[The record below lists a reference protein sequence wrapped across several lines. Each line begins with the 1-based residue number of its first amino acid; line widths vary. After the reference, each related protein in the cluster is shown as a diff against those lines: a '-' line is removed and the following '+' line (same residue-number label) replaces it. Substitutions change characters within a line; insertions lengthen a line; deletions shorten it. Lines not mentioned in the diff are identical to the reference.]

1 MGGQRRKAKAEVRR
15 GRRTLLASLVLGTSS
30 LVLGGCANQDRPA
43 ANDPLLGG
51 PPMKQPGRVAA
62 PAPGT
67 PIASVPSLPAPAT
80 STSTAALASGTA
92 QPLDATHDLRIG
104 GAGAGPVGGT
114 PVSGA
119 PTDGWKGQ
127 APGGVVLRGPET
139 AGPPPSPAPPRQ
151 EPAGSG
157 ITLVGGARVASFEQA
172 QAVLRARGVTRQ
184 LLELDGG
191 RWKFSCWIPNRQN
204 PDINHMYESPPAPDP
219 VSALQAVID
228 QIERELR

>member
-1 MGGQRRKAKAEVRR
+1 MGGRGRKAKSAVRP
-15 GRRTLLASLVLGTSS
+15 GRRTFLASFVLGTSS

-51 PPMKQPGRVAA
+51 PPLKQPGRVAA

-67 PIASVPSLPAPAT
+67 PVASVPSLPAPST

-104 GAGAGPVGGT
+104 GAGGSTGGT
-114 PVSGA
+114 PVSA
-119 PTDGWKGQ
+119 TPADDWKGQ
-127 APGGVVLRGPET
+127 APGGVVLRGPEM
-139 AGPPPSPAPPRQ
+139 ASPPPA
-151 EPAGSG
+151 PAGSG
-157 ITLVGGARVASFEQA
+157 ITLVGGVRVASFEQA
-172 QAVLRARGVTRQ
+172 QAILRARGVARQ
-184 LLELDGG
+184 RLELDGG
-191 RWKFSCWIPNRQN
+191 RWRFSCWIPNRQN
-204 PDINHMYESPPAPDP
+204 PDINHMYESPPAADP